1 MAATLHS
8 PAMKPLRTLLV
19 LAALT
24 LTAVAQPPPGA
35 KPATPGAPGAA
46 PAKAKPYSAS
56 DTHIYLT
63 IADGIQFQLGMSQR
77 LRGKYKDGP
86 AEMLAFAAKTNK
98 ESTELWTPGVDA
110 AMAHG
115 VEGKKIPQDMS
126 KNDKA
131 ALAKF
136 GTNKDEKKWEL
147 AIFEFYTKE
156 AKKNAGE
163 AEKGAKAAQ
172 DADLKAFAE
181 KTAALLKSQ
190 EDSIEA
196 KFKEIK
202 AKK

>member
-1 MAATLHS
+1 
-8 PAMKPLRTLLV
+8 MKPLRTLLV

-24 LTAVAQPPPGA
+24 LTAAALPPPGA
-35 KPATPGAPGAA
+35 KPATPGAAA
-46 PAKAKPYSAS
+46 AKAKPYSAG
-56 DTHIYLT
+56 DTKIYLA
-63 IADGIQFQLGMSQR
+63 IADSVQFQLNMSQR

-86 AEMLAFAAKTNK
+86 PEMVAFAGKISK

-131 ALAKF
+131 ALAKL
-136 GTNKDEKKWEL
+136 GPIKDEKKWEL
-147 AIFEFYTKE
+147 AFFEFYAKE
-156 AKKNAGE
+156 AKKNASE
-163 AEKGAKAAQ
+163 ADKGAKAAQ
-172 DADLKAFAE
+172 DPDLKAFAE
-181 KTAALLKSQ
+181 KAAALLKSQ

>member
-1 MAATLHS
+1 
-8 PAMKPLRTLLV
+8 MKPLRTLLI
-19 LAALT
+19 LAAFT
-24 LTAVAQPPPGA
+24 LSAVAQTPPGA
-35 KPATPGAPGAA
+35 KPATPGAA

-63 IADGIQFQLGMSQR
+63 IADSIQFQLGMSQR

-86 AEMLAFAAKTNK
+86 PEMLAFAAKTNK
-98 ESTELWTPGVDA
+98 ESTELWTPGVEA

-131 ALAKF
+131 SLTRLAPI
-136 GTNKDEKKWEL
+136 KDEKKWEL
-147 AIFEFYTKE
+147 AFFELYAKE
-156 AKKNAGE
+156 AKKNAME
-163 AEKGAKAAQ
+163 ADKGAKTAQ

-181 KTAALLKSQ
+181 KAAVLLKSQ
-190 EDSIEA
+190 EEAIEA